1 MAHYKVDERDVRF
14 VLNEYLNVGGLTKY
28 PKFSEFSTEEFDM
41 VISEALKLAQT
52 ELAELNEE
60 SDEVGARFV
69 DGKVVMP
76 ESFHKVFKTFGEN
89 GWIGIA
95 APPELG
101 GQGFPFCVAMASWEF
116 FSGACCAFTLTPH
129 LTGGAADLISAFGS
143 DELKQTFCE
152 KMYTGVWTGTMDLT
166 EPQAGSD
173 VGAVRTVAKPLEPEK
188 GLYKI
193 VGNKIFISGG
203 DHDLTENIIHAVLAR
218 IEGAPKGIW
227 GVSLF
232 VVPKYRLN
240 PDGSVGE
247 FNDLSCISI
256 EEKMGIHGS
265 PTCVLNF
272 GDNDDCIGYLV
283 GEPHK
288 GIKYMFLLMNEAR
301 QFVGLQGVSLAAT
314 SYMNALEYAKERV
327 QFRHL
332 KDDRAHDAPP
342 VPIIEHPDVR
352 RMLMFMKSV
361 SEATR
366 AMLYKTSYHHDI
378 AHASEDEKER
388 EYHKDMEDLLTPIA
402 KAYATD
408 MAFRITEY
416 GIQVL
421 GGYGYCREYPME
433 QYCRDVKIASIY
445 EGTNGIQALDLL
457 GRKLSL
463 KKGQLFMSYMQELAG
478 FIDANTEHSGLGGYV
493 KKLATARDIL
503 AKTTMDFGGMIKNP
517 DEFYVPFLNACPYL
531 EMFGHVLS
539 AHLLL
544 DMAVI
549 ADGKLNEIFK
559 EKGAATDD
567 AKSALIKDHDDAR
580 YYFGKIKSAVWFVE
594 NILPEVNA
602 IAERIANKDLSAMEV
617 VF

>member
-14 VLNEYLNVGGLTKY
+14 VLNEYLKVGDLTKY
-28 PKFSEFSTEEFDM
+28 PRFDGFSAEDFDM
-41 VISEALKLAQT
+41 VITEALKFAQT
-52 ELAELNEE
+52 EIAELNEE
-60 SDEVGARFV
+60 SDSVGARFE
-69 DGKVVMP
+69 DGKVLMP
-76 ESFHKVFKTFGEN
+76 EGFHRVYKTFGEN

-95 APPELG
+95 APPDLG
-101 GQGFPFCVAMASWEF
+101 GQGFPFSVAMAAWEF

-129 LTGGAADLISAFGS
+129 LTAGAADLIATFGS
-143 DELKQTFCE
+143 DELKQIFCE
-152 KMYTGVWTGTMDLT
+152 KMYSGVWAGTMDLT

-173 VGAVRTVAKPLEPEK
+173 VGAIRTAAKPLDPDK

-203 DHDLTENIIHAVLAR
+203 DHDLTENIIHLVLAR

-232 VVPKYRLN
+232 VVPKYRVN
-240 PDGSVGE
+240 PDGSIGE
-247 FNDLSCISI
+247 FNDISCISI

-272 GDNDDCIGYLV
+272 GDNDNCIGQLV

-301 QFVGLQGVSLAAT
+301 LFVGLQGVSLAAT
-314 SYMNALEYAKERV
+314 AYMNALDYAKERI

-366 AMLYKTSYHHDI
+366 AMLYKAAYHHDI

-388 EYHKDMEDLLTPIA
+388 EYHQDMVDLLTPIC
-402 KAYATD
+402 KAYGSD
-408 MAFRITEY
+408 MAFRVTEY
-416 GIQVL
+416 GIQVF

-457 GRKLSL
+457 GRKLTL

-478 FIDANTEHSGLGGYV
+478 FIDSNTDHPKLAKYV
-493 KKLATARDIL
+493 KKLADARDVL
-503 AKTTMDFGGMIKNP
+503 AQVTLGFGGMIKNP

-544 DMAVI
+544 DMAVV
-549 ADGKLNEIFK
+549 ADRELNRIFE
-559 EKGAATDD
+559 EKGAGTDE
-567 AKSALIKDHDDAR
+567 ARREIVRDHD
-580 YYFGKIKSAVWFVE
+580 
-594 NILPEVNA
+594 
-602 IAERIANKDLSAMEV
+602 
-617 VF
+617 